1 MSDIHIDDFYKDAGK
16 ILVQLYRTFPR
27 HTLLFIEDISGVDT
41 QDEYGLHSERHQS
54 CFGAAL
60 WLADSGYLVFSV
72 AVRQEA
78 LDQAILSHKA
88 FTLLSARATFTPA
101 LPDSLTAEQDD
112 NEVLP
117 PSILEIQSSNI
128 HKLRSALKSGASD
141 KVRQV
146 VQHLLVQSRNYS

>member
-1 MSDIHIDDFYKDAGK
+1 MSDIHIDDFYKDTGK

-27 HTLLFIEDISGVDT
+27 QTLLFIEDISGVDT
-41 QDEYGLHSERHQS
+41 PDEYGLHSERHRS

-60 WLADSGYLVFSV
+60 WLADSGYLTFNE

-101 LPDSLTAEQDD
+101 EQHSD
-112 NEVLP
+112 EALP

-128 HKLRSALKSGASD
+128 HQLRSALKAGASD
-141 KVRQV
+141 RIRQV